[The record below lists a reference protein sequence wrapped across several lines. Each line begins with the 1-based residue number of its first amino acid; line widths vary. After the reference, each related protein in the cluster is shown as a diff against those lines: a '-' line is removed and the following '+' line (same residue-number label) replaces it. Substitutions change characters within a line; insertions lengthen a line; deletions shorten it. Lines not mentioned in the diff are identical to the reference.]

1 MTRKD
6 YELIAEALRLANG
19 SITVAPYDAET
30 AIALVA
36 HLLADRLEKEN
47 PRFNRDLFITES
59 TMTTAKRESILSQL

>member
-6 YELIAEALRLANG
+6 YELIAEAFKIANG

-36 HLLADRLEKEN
+36 TVLADSLKRDNAQFNNRRFLEACGVA
-47 PRFNRDLFITES
+47 S
-59 TMTTAKRESILSQL
+59 